1 MTEGR
6 PCSGGKKV
14 QLWSDRRVSYNLRF
28 SSKPAFSSVL
38 EFAALGDSDS
48 EAFSLRRLPGGSAG
62 LSFHP
67 GFHPSNGKGAV
78 AGDPGLTN
86 RVGSTIDV
94 IRFDGSK
101 SVD

>member
-1 MTEGR
+1 
-6 PCSGGKKV
+6 
-14 QLWSDRRVSYNLRF
+14 
-28 SSKPAFSSVL
+28 L

-67 GFHPSNGKGAV
+67 GFHPSNGKGAAAGDPGFHPSNGKGAV
-78 AGDPGLTN
+78 AGDPGLTS
-86 RVGSTIDV
+86 RVGWTIDV